1 MIRLIII
8 ILIFLYHKEIYNF
21 FISKNISSISS
32 ITNEIK
38 KKNEKLEH
46 FIQEGNIKETLKEV
60 KKIDNNKYKECKI
73 ILNNIR
79 IIRNS
84 LMKKKKN
91 FKYQYDNIKF
101 ERKKIMNIL
110 TSLVTSHGF
119 LQNHKLIIENV
130 DSYIKKILKEL
141 LFEQKNNPKSNDW
154 FEETELGEDNTFG
167 VEANDDNINY
177 NYDIY

>member
-1 MIRLIII
+1 MIRTIII

-21 FISKNISSISS
+21 LISKNITSISS

-38 KKNEKLEH
+38 KKNKKFEN
-46 FIQEGNIKETLKEV
+46 FIQEGNIKETLKEI

-84 LMKKKKN
+84 LIKKKKN
-91 FKYQYDNIKF
+91 FKYQYDNIKL

-119 LQNHKLIIENV
+119 LENHKLLIEDV
-130 DSYIKKILKEL
+130 DSYIKKILNEL
-141 LFEQKNNPKSNDW
+141 IEKKNNYKSTEW

>member
-1 MIRLIII
+1 MIRLIIV

-21 FISKNISSISS
+21 LISKNMGS
-32 ITNEIK
+32 ITSIKEEIK
-38 KKNEKLEH
+38 KKNKKFEN
-46 FIQEGNIKETLKEV
+46 FIQEGNIEETLRNV
-60 KKIDNNKYKECKI
+60 KKIDKLKYKECKI

-79 IIRNS
+79 IIRNN
-84 LMKKKKN
+84 LIKTGDN
-91 FKYQYDNIKF
+91 FKYQYENIKF

-119 LQNHKLIIENV
+119 LKNHNLLIKNV

-141 LFEQKNNPKSNDW
+141 LFLYRDKNKSIGW
-154 FEETELGEDNTFG
+154 FEETELNEDNNFG
-167 VEANDDNINY
+167 VEPNDDNLNY

>member
-8 ILIFLYHKEIYNF
+8 ILIFLYHKEIYNLL
-21 FISKNISSISS
+21 ISKKITSISS

-38 KKNEKLEH
+38 KKNEKFEN
-46 FIQEGNIKETLKEV
+46 FIKEGNIKDTLKEV
-60 KKIDNNKYKECKI
+60 KKIDNKKYKECKI

-79 IIRNS
+79 IIRNG

-119 LQNHKLIIENV
+119 LENHKALIDDV
-130 DSYIKKILKEL
+130 DSYIKNILKEL
-141 LFEQKNNPKSNDW
+141 LFENRKDSKSNDW